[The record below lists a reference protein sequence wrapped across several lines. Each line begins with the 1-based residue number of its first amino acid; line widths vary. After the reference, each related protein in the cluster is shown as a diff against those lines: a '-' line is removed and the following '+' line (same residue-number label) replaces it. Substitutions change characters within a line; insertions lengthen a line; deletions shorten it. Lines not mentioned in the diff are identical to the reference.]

1 MPLPGAFLGQFT
13 AFVNSYFCR
22 AFAHALQSVGNF
34 FASLIGFGILSSLLP
49 VGCTLYFNSTF
60 SLLRSHSWRMASFG
74 ICAAA
79 RWRGVVFS
87 DFVLISSIFT
97 TVTKDS
103 KNVVRLF
110 KLLLCL

>member
-1 MPLPGAFLGQFT
+1 
-13 AFVNSYFCR
+13 
-22 AFAHALQSVGNF
+22 
-34 FASLIGFGILSSLLP
+34 
-49 VGCTLYFNSTF
+49 
-60 SLLRSHSWRMASFG
+60 MASFG